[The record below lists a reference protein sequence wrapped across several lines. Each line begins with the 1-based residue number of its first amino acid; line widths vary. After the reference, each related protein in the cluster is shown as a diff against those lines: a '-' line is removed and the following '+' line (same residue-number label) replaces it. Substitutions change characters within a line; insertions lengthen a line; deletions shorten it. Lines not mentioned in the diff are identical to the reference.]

1 MGSLLGVLR
10 DGKAGGSMDEG
21 LLTVYRVTGM
31 MP

>member
-1 MGSLLGVLR
+1 MGSLVG
-10 DGKAGGSMDEG
+10 DGKEGGGLDEG